1 MRRGAGRSNRCDPAI
16 LTSCVAISLQKS
28 LAIERRTPHYP
39 RPQFQTLTPF
49 EAMNAL
55 SCAVR
60 LVAPLASCFVFGLA
74 QPAHGD
80 VALNAPGVPVGTE
93 SANMVPFRNTLTLP
107 NCYRFIFSGTEAR
120 GTTTGAPGSSGT
132 QGNGGLVLFKA
143 FVSAT
148 ESSTPTTGAVQLT
161 FTDIQTYN
169 VSPLKTLTLTP
180 SAAFVSASTPI
191 NVQLVWQGRGTV
203 KSQPASLISW
213 ANIKRPPDSHRQ
225 PHIPRRPVGTQTL
238 KVEPQPRRH
247 SAHHPPISGW
257 LHGAEQIRRSFRR
270 TPLSGRSF
278 EKS

>member
-1 MRRGAGRSNRCDPAI
+1 
-16 LTSCVAISLQKS
+16 
-28 LAIERRTPHYP
+28 
-39 RPQFQTLTPF
+39 
-49 EAMNAL
+49 MNAL

-191 NVQLVWQGRGTV
+191 NVQLVWQGEGNGKKPTGFF
-203 KSQPASLISW
+203 
-213 ANIKRPPDSHRQ
+213 NILGEYQK
-225 PHIPRRPVGTQTL
+225 
-238 KVEPQPRRH
+238 
-247 SAHHPPISGW
+247 APPIPTGSLTFPDGQW
-257 LHGAEQIRRSFRR
+257 ELRRS
-270 TPLSGRSF
+270 
-278 EKS
+278 KSNPNPAGTALIIRQ